1 MGAQKS
7 IHAGKAKIDVN
18 VDFTHKL
25 CASLMLPTLRSTGS
39 PFSLVIGSLCI
50 KHPNLFGGSEKLD
63 VSWDKGLYDSNVFV
77 AYRRPRPEW
86 LAQQSFVLQ
95 HSLSPEIGIHG
106 IPVNNFSRSGSGG
119 INLSR
124 LSVGMDLKEP
134 ASSKWSSTTSIKF
147 EHVRPLNDDG
157 RAICRDYDGFPLTS
171 SGNPH
176 DSMVVLKQE
185 SQFAKANDNSF
196 FHFNLQIEQG
206 IPVLSKWIIF
216 NRFKFVASKG
226 IKLGPAF
233 LLTRLFDKQLA
244 NITTLSCDRLTGGSI
259 VGDMAPYQAFSI
271 GGVGSVRGYG
281 EGAVGSGRSCLV
293 ANSELT
299 LPLRI
304 REYMSPSDKKLTG
317 SCCIFTIFSDLL
329 FVAQCFAHDIL
340 ALKNFMNKM
349 LEGAIFLDFGT
360 DLRSGHL
367 VPGNPALRQGKPGSG
382 IGLGYGL
389 RFKSQF
395 GHFQVDYAINAF
407 QQRTLYFG
415 LSNLAS

>member
-25 CASLMLPTLRSTGS
+25 CASLMLPSLRSSGS
-39 PFSLVIGSLCI
+39 PLSLVIGSLCI

-63 VSWDKGLYDSNVFV
+63 VSWDKGLYDSNVLLAF
-77 AYRRPRPEW
+77 RRPRPEW

-119 INLSR
+119 VNLSR
-124 LSVGMDLKEP
+124 LSVGMDLMEP

-147 EHVRPLNDDG
+147 EHVRPLNDEG
-157 RAICRDYDGFPLTS
+157 RAINRDCDGFPLTC

-185 SQFAKANDNSF
+185 SRFAKANDNSF

-233 LLTRLFDKQLA
+233 LLTRL
-244 NITTLSCDRLTGGSI
+244 TGGSI

-271 GGVGSVRGYG
+271 GGLGSVRGYG

-299 LPLRI
+299 LPLVCDSIINR
-304 REYMSPSDKKLTG
+304 
-317 SCCIFTIFSDLL
+317 
-329 FVAQCFAHDIL
+329 
-340 ALKNFMNKM
+340 
-349 LEGAIFLDFGT
+349 
-360 DLRSGHL
+360 
-367 VPGNPALRQGKPGSG
+367 NP
-382 IGLGYGL
+382 IM
-389 RFKSQF
+389 
-395 GHFQVDYAINAF
+395 
-407 QQRTLYFG
+407 
-415 LSNLAS
+415 